1 MIRKKIYTGIYL
13 ILATVAVYL
22 AVGLCYTVLISILD
36 GFTPVLSLPQARSA
50 SLETPEKRPMSY
62 YAAISRRN
70 IFDAVQK
77 TGQAPEPE
85 VNLDHL
91 KKTDLAL
98 ILLGT
103 ISGMGNDSYAVI
115 EDTKNRIQDLYQIG
129 DSVSGATIKLIL
141 RKKVVLSLNGQDEVL
156 EMNEEEDSNAAMRRI
171 ASRAPA
177 RGRYANRQRDGSRM
191 HHILLNRGEVDT
203 AFNNVNDLMKDV
215 RIRPHFS
222 QGKPD
227 GLLLSDVS
235 PNSIFGE
242 MGLRSS
248 DVIVGVNGKAI
259 RTVDDCMNVYRNL
272 KSSEEVTLEIKRGG
286 QKEFIKYNIK

>member
-1 MIRKKIYTGIYL
+1 MHRATLTTSIYL
-13 ILATVAVYL
+13 ALTAVALYL
-22 AVGLCYTVLISILD
+22 AVGLGYMVIAGVMDKFIPAT
-36 GFTPVLSLPQARSA
+36 SLPQVRSG
-50 SLETPEKRPMSY
+50 SLDAPEKRPMSY

-70 IFDAVQK
+70 IFGAVKK
-77 TGQAPEPE
+77 TGQAPAPE
-85 VNLDHL
+85 VDLDHL

-98 ILLGT
+98 TLLGT
-103 ISGMGNDSYAVI
+103 ISGMGDDSYAVI
-115 EDTKNRIQDLYQIG
+115 EDTKNRTQDLYQVG

-141 RKKVVLSLNGQDEVL
+141 RKKVVLSLNGRDEVL
-156 EMNEEEDSNAAMRRI
+156 EMEEDSDAARRRVV
-171 ASRAPA
+171 SRAPA
-177 RGRYANRQRDGSRM
+177 RGRFPHRQRDEGPGRM
-191 HHILLNRGEVDT
+191 RNVLLNRRQVDT
-203 AFNNVNDLMKDV
+203 AFNNVNDLMKNV

-235 PNSIFGE
+235 PGSIFGE

-259 RTVDDCMNVYRNL
+259 RSVDDAMSVYRNL

-286 QKEFIKYNIK
+286 QKEFIQYNIK